1 MTENTY
7 HTYSWKKPFF
17 AAAVC
22 LFALLFANQAAAS
35 LYLYQAYPLID
46 VPMHFLGGFSIGLAS
61 MGLLRMFYRSE
72 RFVRSPQFLYIMIM
86 TISVGLVWEYVE
98 YHYGVSVAF
107 GGNFWFDTIKDL
119 LMDTLGGILSYICF
133 HLRKKNFQV

>member
-1 MTENTY
+1 MTETY

-17 AAAVC
+17 AATVC
-22 LFALLFANQAAAS
+22 LFLLLFLNQVATS
-35 LYLYQAYPLID
+35 LYLYAEYPLID
-46 VPMHFLGGFSIGLAS
+46 VPMHFLGGFSVGLAS
-61 MGLLRMFYRSE
+61 TGLLRMFYRSE

-86 TISVGLVWEYVE
+86 TISVGVLWEYVE
-98 YHYGVSVAF
+98 YYYDVSVAF

-133 HLRKKNFQV
+133 HPHKKN